1 MSDAEYCR
9 DAIERFLDRSW
20 VMDCTPMAAVAGH
33 RVALNALNV
42 WMQRHRDTT
51 LTGASALDIRA
62 MLDSRHWDAV
72 SRQFEA
78 LLGLVT
84 RFYRGLL
91 DCKSRP
97 DDPIETLIGLEL
109 TAAARKR
116 EAARA
121 SRPRKLR
128 RKFQFSG
135 SPVI

>member
-1 MSDAEYCR
+1 MSDADNCR

-20 VMDCTPMAAVAGH
+20 MMDRTPLPAVAGH

-42 WMQRHRDTT
+42 WMQRHRETT
-51 LTGASALDIRA
+51 LTGATALDIRA
-62 MLDSRHWDAV
+62 MLDSRHWDSV

-91 DCKSRP
+91 DSKSRA

-116 EAARA
+116 EAVRLAP
-121 SRPRKLR
+121 SRKPR
-128 RKFQFSG
+128 RKFHFSG
-135 SPVI
+135 SPVV

>member
-1 MSDAEYCR
+1 MSDAEDCR

-20 VMDCTPMAAVAGH
+20 LLDRTPAPALTGH
-33 RVALNALNV
+33 RVALNALNI
-42 WMQRHRDTT
+42 WMQRHREVT
-51 LTGASALDIRA
+51 LTSASALDIRA
-62 MLDSRHWDAV
+62 MLDSRHWDTV

-116 EAARA
+116 EALRPTP
-121 SRPRKLR
+121 PRKLR
-128 RKFQFSG
+128 RKFHFSG
-135 SPVI
+135 SPVM

>member
-1 MSDAEYCR
+1 MSDAAYCR

-20 VMDCTPMAAVAGH
+20 MMDRTPMAAMAGH

-42 WMQRHRDTT
+42 WMQRHRETT
-51 LTGASALDIRA
+51 LTRASAVDIRA

-78 LLGLVT
+78 SLGLVT

-91 DCKSRP
+91 DCKARP

-116 EAARA
+116 EAVRA
-121 SRPRKLR
+121 SRPRKLH
-128 RKFQFSG
+128 RKFHCSG